1 MLSVL
6 AQDLT
11 TSGSNDAASGGLIGV
26 IVVISLVWLVISLAA
41 LWKIFVKMGEPGWKG
56 IIPIYSQYIIFT
68 RAGKPGWWVI
78 LLFVPCINY
87 VALWFL
93 ADALGNLFGKGTGY
107 KIALF
112 LLSPIMYLVLGF
124 GDSRYVGPAQ
134 QRAAL

>member
-11 TSGSNDAASGGLIGV
+11 TSNDAASGGMTGV
-26 IVVISLVWLVISLAA
+26 IVPISLVWLVISLAA

-93 ADALGNLFGKGTGY
+93 ADSLGNLFGKGTGY

-134 QRAAL
+134 QRATL

>member
-11 TSGSNDAASGGLIGV
+11 TSGSSDAASGGIG
-26 IVVISLVWLVISLAA
+26 IVVWLILLAWIVVSFAA

-68 RAGKPGWWVI
+68 KAGKPAWWVI
-78 LLFVPCINY
+78 LLFVPCVNY

-93 ADALGNLFGKGTGY
+93 ADSLGDLFGKGVGY

-112 LLSPIMYLVLGF
+112 LLAPIMYLVLAF
-124 GDSRYVGPAQ
+124 SGDEYVGPNP
-134 QRAAL
+134 QRAV

>member
-11 TSGSNDAASGGLIGV
+11 NSNSSDAAGAGLFAVIGV
-26 IVVISLVWLVISLAA
+26 IGLVWFIISLAA

-93 ADALGNLFGKGTGY
+93 ADSLGDLFGKGTGY

-134 QRAAL
+134 QRATL

>member
-11 TSGSNDAASGGLIGV
+11 TSGSNDAASGGMIGV

-68 RAGKPGWWVI
+68 RAGKPAWWVV

-93 ADALGNLFGKGTGY
+93 ADSLGDLFGKGTGY

>member
-11 TSGSNDAASGGLIGV
+11 TSSSNDAAGAGAAVVVAVILLAWFAITLI
-26 IVVISLVWLVISLAA
+26 AQ
-41 LWKIFVKMGEPGWKG
+41 WKIFVKMGEPGWKG

-68 RAGKPGWWVI
+68 KAGKPAWWVI

-87 VALWFL
+87 IALWFL
-93 ADALGNLFGKGTGY
+93 ADSLGELFGKGTGY

-112 LLSPIMYLVLGF
+112 LLAPIMYLVLGF
-124 GDSRYVGPAQ
+124 GDSRYVGPNTQ
-134 QRAAL
+134 TI